1 MSLATK
7 RAELETLKARA
18 QAIVD
23 QYSAGGLTAEKN
35 VELTNL
41 TAKCVELAGE
51 IRAERELDEKKSD
64 LNKLDEFLNAPQYK
78 VPHGVGEGDTDTHKA
93 LRSAGWEIK
102 SGLVYAPTST
112 GKMYEMYTEDVLL
125 GDIPSVKD
133 VGEGVVEFYRITRRA
148 FQPDYRK
155 AYERYI
161 RLSGMMHDPAMA
173 YTRLNGD
180 EQKALSEGT
189 DTAGGFLVPPDIQAE
204 LLVRTAQQ
212 SVMRGKCRV
221 QATSR
226 DTLKWPMVQA
236 AAAAIGGVASGGGS
250 IFSSGFVGQWGGETP
265 TTSDIDA
272 AFGSMDIPI
281 KKIRVQTRLS
291 NDFISDAVVNILSFL
306 AQNGAENMA
315 LVEDQGFILGDGSA
329 LQPLGVLNAPGIS
342 TTDLIAASPLTTH
355 TMVNDTTHP
364 GPPGALID
372 LVYSL
377 PPQYASRPG
386 TAFLMR
392 RSTEGKIR
400 KYVDGAGRYLWPA
413 MTQSGFGAVD
423 KELMGYAISNSDFMP
438 TDGTATNTP
447 VLFGDLGGYLIGQR
461 AQITSTVLRERYAD
475 TDQTGIILWERVG
488 GNVWNP
494 DSLRL
499 GICTS

>member
-1 MSLATK
+1 MSLTTM
-7 RAELETLKARA
+7 RGELETLKARA
-18 QAIVD
+18 QAIID
-23 QYSAGGLTAEKN
+23 QYGAGGLTAEKN
-35 VELTNL
+35 EELTKL
-41 TAKCVELAGE
+41 TTKCVELAGQ
-51 IRAERELDEKKSD
+51 IKAERDLDDKKRD
-64 LNKLDEFLNAPQYK
+64 LNSLDEFLNKPQYK

-102 SGLVYAPTST
+102 GGLVYAPTST
-112 GKMYEMYTEDVLL
+112 GKMLEMYTEDVLL

-133 VGEGVVEFYRITRRA
+133 VGEGVVEFYRLTRRA

-173 YTRLNGD
+173 YTRLTGD

-212 SVMRGKCRV
+212 AVIRGKARV

-226 DTLKWPMVQA
+226 DILKWPMVQA
-236 AAAAIGGVASGGGS
+236 AAATTGGLTSGGGS
-250 IFSSGFVGQWGGETP
+250 IFSSGFVGSWAGETP
-265 TTSDIDA
+265 AFSDVDA
-272 AFGSMDIPI
+272 SFGSMDITI
-281 KKIRVQTRLS
+281 KKLRVATRLS

-315 LVEDQGFILGDGSA
+315 LVEDLGFILGDGSS
-329 LQPLGVLNAPGIS
+329 LQPLGILNAPNIS
-342 TTDLIAASPLTTH
+342 TTDICASPLTTH
-355 TMVNDTTHP
+355 VLVNDTTHP

-377 PPQYASRPG
+377 PPQYASRPS
-386 TAFLMR
+386 TSWLMR
-392 RSTEGKIR
+392 RSIEGKIR

-413 MTQSGFGAVD
+413 MTQSAFGAVD
-423 KELMGYAISNSDFMP
+423 HDLMGYSISNSDFMP

-447 VLFGDLGGYLIGQR
+447 VLFGDLSGYIIGQR
-461 AQITSTVLRERYAD
+461 AQITSTVLRERFAD

-488 GNVWNP
+488 GAVWNP
-494 DSLRL
+494 DQFRL
-499 GICTS
+499 GIFTS